1 MKQPNFFQKH
11 LVTIIIILLF
21 GIAIII
27 GIKQGF
33 NDYQNEKNS
42 LSPLGQTPEKDSLE
56 PETPTNPSR
65 MKRSTEETLQPKIQ
79 TIAAKLEQIKTYLFT
94 EPTDTSKLPSDLSAR
109 EQEEINKLK
118 NSWQLSFNLLKEQK
132 TWVDEKQKVCDEHQ
146 FQLNSIQPQ
155 IEALKPKQQKLE
167 KQRDEKKE
175 ILKKI
180 KYQCGEISPS
190 YAKMLKKMYNIEI
203 KNPKIPNQI
212 EEIRLQAEI
221 DKLKA
226 EISEIVG
233 EIGKIK
239 VQIGKLESKQEKY
252 QEMLSGAE
260 MLKKDLEKRYQ
271 IKETEYKNEILKS
284 LDSLYEITPNEG

>member
-56 PETPTNPSR
+56 PETPSNPSR
-65 MKRSTEETLQPKIQ
+65 MKRYTEETSQPKIK
-79 TIAAKLEQIKTYLFT
+79 TNAARLEQIKTYLFT
-94 EPTDTSKLPSDLSAR
+94 EPTDTSKLPTVLSAR

-132 TWVDEKQKVCDEHQ
+132 TWVDEKQKVCDEYKT
-146 FQLNSIQPQ
+146 QLDSIKPQ
-155 IEALKPKQQKLE
+155 IEALKPQQQKLE
-167 KQRDEKKE
+167 QQRDEKRQEVQQKKE
-175 ILKKI
+175 VQKQF
-180 KYQCGEISPS
+180 KY
-190 YAKMLKKMYNIEI
+190 L
-203 KNPKIPNQI
+203 PNQP
-212 EEIRLQAEI
+212 EEVRKKRKENYDLLQAEI
-221 DKLKA
+221 EKLQG
-226 EISEIVG
+226 EVSEIVG
-233 EIGKIK
+233 EIGKIE
-239 VQIGKLESKQEKY
+239 VQIGKLESKQKKY
-252 QEMLSGAE
+252 QDMLSRAE

-271 IKETEYKNEILKS
+271 IKETEYRNEILKS
-284 LDSLYEITPNEG
+284 LDSLYEITPTEL